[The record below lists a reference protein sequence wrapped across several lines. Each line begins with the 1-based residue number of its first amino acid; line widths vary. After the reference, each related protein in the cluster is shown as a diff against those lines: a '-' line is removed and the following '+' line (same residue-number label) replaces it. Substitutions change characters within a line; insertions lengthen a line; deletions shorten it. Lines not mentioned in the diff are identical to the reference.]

1 MKQDKELN
9 DITRLYDRFIR
20 QCPGTEE
27 YTQRLAEETRII
39 LQLRFVDYFI
49 QICDILAI
57 TRDITHM
64 TRGSAGSSLVCYL
77 LGITDVD
84 PVKWG
89 IPIARFLNP
98 SRDDLPDVD
107 IDFPHYRQEEVM
119 NRIFKH
125 WPGRSARISNYVLF
139 KDKSARREAAKRLG
153 AKGKLPRRFTYESV
167 GVDPVEA
174 KRIERKL
181 MGKKRCISKH
191 CGGILMFTRPLPKSL
206 FTAENQILLDKNEV
220 EDLEHLKVDILA
232 NRGLSQLLEID
243 PVTRLTDYPAEDKA
257 TADLLCRGDV
267 LGVTQAESPAMRRLF
282 RAIQPK
288 SMQDCVFA
296 TALIRPVAVS
306 GRKKA
311 TMFHDW
317 SQERMEDTIVYEDD
331 AIVRIAEALDID
343 KYEADMYRRAFA
355 KKNEEKIL
363 EFTTRLGNHP
373 KKSSIIEML
382 QSLSGFGLCRA
393 HAVNLGRLIWALAY
407 QKAHNPEKFWQA
419 CLKHCHGSYRRWV
432 YRTEAKRV
440 GIPVITPS
448 KSDQWDTPEFQYRKY
463 GWWSTQNFMP
473 GMYVRE
479 LYMDKV
485 EFAGMIANGRV
496 FRGDK
501 GKYVTFLTLGVGN
514 GQYIDVTIP
523 RPFSYHDH
531 DVVWG
536 QGTIKYSNNSEYVQ
550 CYDSKGYRLE
560 NFGKA

>member
-1 MKQDKELN
+1 
-9 DITRLYDRFIR
+9 
-20 QCPGTEE
+20 
-27 YTQRLAEETRII
+27 
-39 LQLRFVDYFI
+39 
-49 QICDILAI
+49 
-57 TRDITHM
+57 M

-243 PVTRLTDYPAEDKA
+243 PVTRLTDYPTEDKA

-331 AIVRIAEALDID
+331 AIVRIAEVLDID

-355 KKNEEKIL
+355 KKNEEKML

-373 KKSSIIEML
+373 KKSAIIEML

-440 GIPVITPS
+440 GIPVVTPS
-448 KSDQWDTPEFQYRKY
+448 KSDQWDTPEFQYKKY
-463 GWWSTQNFMP
+463 GWWSTQDFMP

-496 FRGDK
+496 FRGDR

-514 GQYIDVTIP
+514 GQYIDITIP

-550 CYDSKGYRLE
+550 CYDSKGFRLE
-560 NFGKA
+560 SFGKA

>member
-107 IDFPHYRQEEVM
+107 IDFPHHRQEEVM

-167 GVDPVEA
+167 GVDPIEA

-191 CGGILMFTRPLPKSL
+191 CGGILMFTRQLPKSL

-243 PVTRLTDYPAEDKA
+243 PVTRLTEYPAEDKA

-407 QKAHNPEKFWQA
+407 QKAHNTEKFWQA

-440 GIPVITPS
+440 GIPVVTPS

-463 GWWSTQNFMP
+463 GWWSTQSFMP
-473 GMYVRE
+473 GMYVRQ

-496 FRGDK
+496 FKGDR
-501 GKYVTFLTLGVGN
+501 GKYVTFLTLGIGN
-514 GQYIDVTIP
+514 GQYIDITIP

>member
-1 MKQDKELN
+1 MKDKELN
-9 DITRLYDRFIR
+9 DITRLYDRFVR
-20 QCPGTEE
+20 QCPGTQE
-27 YTQRLAEETRII
+27 YTHRLAEETRII

-49 QICDILAI
+49 QICDIIQL
-57 TRDITHM
+57 TRDIPHM

-84 PVKWG
+84 PVEWG

-98 SRDDLPDVD
+98 ERDDLPDVD

-119 NRIFKH
+119 ERIFKK
-125 WPGRSARISNYVLF
+125 WPGRSARISNYVLY
-139 KDKSARREAAKRLG
+139 KEKSAKREAAKRLG
-153 AKGKLPRRFTYESV
+153 ASGRLPRRFTYESV
-167 GVDPVEA
+167 GVDPTEA

-191 CGGILMFTRPLPKSL
+191 CGGILMFTRQLPKSL

-232 NRGLSQLLEID
+232 NRGLSQLLEVD
-243 PVTRLTDYPAEDKA
+243 PVTKLTEYPEEDEA

-282 RAIQPK
+282 RAIRPR
-288 SMQDCVFA
+288 SMKDCVFA

-311 TMFHDW
+311 TMFQDW
-317 SQERMEDTIVYEDD
+317 SKEKMEDTIVYEDD
-331 AIVRIAEALDID
+331 AIERISEVLGID

-373 KKSSIIEML
+373 RKSSIIEML
-382 QSLSGFGLCRA
+382 QGLSGFGLCRA
-393 HAVNLGRLIWALAY
+393 HAINLGRLIWALAY
-407 QKAHNPEKFWQA
+407 QKAHNNKRFWEA
-419 CLKHCHGSYRRWV
+419 ALKHCHGSYRRWV

-440 GIPVITPS
+440 GIDVVTPS
-448 KSDQWDTPEFQYRKY
+448 NSDRWDTPEFQYRKY
-463 GWWSTQNFMP
+463 GWWSRKDFMP
-473 GMYVRE
+473 GMYVKE

-485 EFAGMIANGRV
+485 EFAGLVANGRV
-496 FRGDK
+496 FKGDK

-514 GQYIDVTIP
+514 GQYIDITIKK
-523 RPFSYHDH
+523 PFSYHDH

-536 QGTIKYSNNSEYVQ
+536 QGTIRHSNNSDYLDV
-550 CYDSKGYRLE
+550 YDAKGFTLE
-560 NFGKA
+560 KYKNL

>member
-1 MKQDKELN
+1 
-9 DITRLYDRFIR
+9 
-20 QCPGTEE
+20 
-27 YTQRLAEETRII
+27 
-39 LQLRFVDYFI
+39 
-49 QICDILAI
+49 
-57 TRDITHM
+57 
-64 TRGSAGSSLVCYL
+64 
-77 LGITDVD
+77 
-84 PVKWG
+84 
-89 IPIARFLNP
+89 
-98 SRDDLPDVD
+98 
-107 IDFPHYRQEEVM
+107 
-119 NRIFKH
+119 
-125 WPGRSARISNYVLF
+125 
-139 KDKSARREAAKRLG
+139 
-153 AKGKLPRRFTYESV
+153 
-167 GVDPVEA
+167 
-174 KRIERKL
+174 
-181 MGKKRCISKH
+181 
-191 CGGILMFTRPLPKSL
+191 
-206 FTAENQILLDKNEV
+206 
-220 EDLEHLKVDILA
+220 
-232 NRGLSQLLEID
+232 
-243 PVTRLTDYPAEDKA
+243 
-257 TADLLCRGDV
+257 V

-331 AIVRIAEALDID
+331 AIIRIAEVLDID
-343 KYEADMYRRAFA
+343 KYEADMYRRAFV
-355 KKNEEKIL
+355 KKNEEKML

-373 KKSSIIEML
+373 KKSAIIEML

-463 GWWSTQNFMP
+463 GWWSTQDFMP

-479 LYMDKV
+479 LYMDKI

-496 FRGDK
+496 FRGDR

-514 GQYIDVTIP
+514 GQYIDITIP

-536 QGTIKYSNNSEYVQ
+536 QGTVRYSNNSEFVQ
-550 CYDSKGYRLE
+550 CYDAKGYSLE
-560 NFGKA
+560 HYRKS

>member
-243 PVTRLTDYPAEDKA
+243 PVTQLTEYPTEDKA

-373 KKSSIIEML
+373 KKNSIIEML

-463 GWWSTQNFMP
+463 GWWSTQSFMP
-473 GMYVRE
+473 GMYVRQ

-496 FRGDK
+496 FRGDR

-514 GQYIDVTIP
+514 GQYIDITIP

>member
-1 MKQDKELN
+1 MKKDKELN

-27 YTQRLAEETRII
+27 YTQRLADETRII
-39 LQLRFVDYFI
+39 LKLRFVDYFI

-98 SRDDLPDVD
+98 TRDDLPDVD
-107 IDFPHYRQEEVM
+107 IDFPHHRQEEVM
-119 NRIFKH
+119 NRIFQR

-139 KDKSARREAAKRLG
+139 KDKSAKREAAKRLG
-153 AKGKLPRRFTYESV
+153 AKGRLPRRFTYESV
-167 GVDPVEA
+167 GVDPQEA

-191 CGGILMFTRPLPKSL
+191 CGGILMFTRQLPKSL

-232 NRGLSQLLEID
+232 NRGLSQLLEVD
-243 PVTRLTDYPAEDKA
+243 PVTRLTEYPMEDKA
-257 TADLLCRGDV
+257 TSDLLCRGDV

-288 SMQDCVFA
+288 SMKDCVFA

-317 SQERMEDTIVYEDD
+317 SQEKMEDTIVYEDD
-331 AIVRIAEALDID
+331 AIDRISEVLKID

-355 KKNEEKIL
+355 KKNEEKIF

-373 KKSSIIEML
+373 KKNAIIEML

-440 GIPVITPS
+440 GINVVTPS
-448 KSDQWDTPEFQYRKY
+448 KSDQWDTPQFQYRKY
-463 GWWSTQNFMP
+463 GWWSTKDFMP

-479 LYMDKV
+479 LYMDKI

-496 FRGDK
+496 FKGER

-514 GQYIDVTIP
+514 GEYIDITIP
-523 RPFSYHDH
+523 KPFSYHDH

-536 QGTIKYSNNSEYVQ
+536 QGTIKYSNNSEFLQ
-550 CYDSKGYRLE
+550 CYDAKGFTLE
-560 NFGKA
+560 KYNKI

>member
-282 RAIQPK
+282 RAIQPR

-331 AIVRIAEALDID
+331 AIIRIAEALDID

-373 KKSSIIEML
+373 KKNSIIEML

-463 GWWSTQNFMP
+463 GWWSTQSFMP
-473 GMYVRE
+473 GMYVRQ

-496 FRGDK
+496 FRSDR

-514 GQYIDVTIP
+514 GQYIDITIP

-560 NFGKA
+560 SFGKA